1 MSFELTENKDRPR
14 IAAILQA
21 RLGSKRLPRKV
32 LAKLKNTPMIQL
44 VIERVKES
52 RKIDDIILATTTCAE
67 DNVLESIGLS
77 LGIKVCRGSVDDV
90 LTRYVQAS
98 THTRADIFVR
108 ITCDCPLID
117 SKMIDDMLEA
127 YLNSSV
133 DYLSNC
139 FPPTFPDG
147 LDIEIFN
154 RKSLEEA
161 NQNCNELKLREHVTP
176 WMRATSSIS
185 TLTYKNKTDLSKL
198 RWTIDEQIDLKV
210 MRDVLEKVSDI
221 TKVGWEEIY
230 NIYKESPELFTP
242 NMNIQRNEGF
252 HRSKGEKLWSRAQS
266 NTWWK

>member
-98 THTRADIFVR
+98 THTKADIFVR

-117 SKMIDDMLEA
+117 SKMIDNMLEA
-127 YLNSSV
+127 YLNSNV

-161 NQNCNELKLREHVTP
+161 VKL
-176 WMRATSSIS
+176 
-185 TLTYKNKTDLSKL
+185 
-198 RWTIDEQIDLKV
+198 Q
-210 MRDVLEKVSDI
+210 
-221 TKVGWEEIY
+221 
-230 NIYKESPELFTP
+230 
-242 NMNIQRNEGF
+242 
-252 HRSKGEKLWSRAQS
+252 
-266 NTWWK
+266 